1 MAAVSTA
8 LVSSSGRLLIEL
20 DDGSIIDAGYVRGG
34 QGGQGERG
42 QEGPRG
48 ANGVDGKDGINGA
61 QWHTGVGMPELSLG
75 ANGDLYMDVANS
87 LLPIYQKVGNNWLL
101 LCNLKIPPSGGG
113 GGAGGAAGG
122 GGSII
127 IYPKPDGG
135 APPTNDNDGK
145 PIDKGDIWLDT
156 NTGWLWVY
164 DGSVWLPVG
173 DRPPVSI
180 SPSPPLWNSTG
191 DTDNRYPIVEGSLWF
206 DSDQLALYVAAKDS
220 SNNMVWVITIPADRS
235 VLLSEVPVNPFVF
248 PASATGTYA
257 NDGDTVYNTTTELW
271 YIYNGKKNQWI
282 DLPPGRQELSLQA
295 ILLRGADNFP
305 TTFEYEPADRITY
318 DTDALCYVN
327 EDDHPDFTRIVVP
340 FVDTA
345 GFDWT
350 FLLRGIRKGDQLS
363 LIQIDAV
370 DPLNPD
376 DDFPF
381 RSDFLTISDITENA
395 DSINVDIEYQQEN
408 PVHLPLFG
416 ENVAIRFK
424 AIVNVSD
431 REVYYQGNAP
441 DLINNPDLLEGNLW
455 VDSDN
460 NKMYV
465 WDGSVW
471 SEVTTCSGG
480 GGDGD
485 FVKIEGDTMTGPL
498 EIDLSENPPVGGL
511 AASLLLQG
519 SRPDLTNSCA
529 TVTFQNE
536 QSNLTGGIGYLTYR
550 TDPSASNTSY
560 FKFSKQ
566 LEVSRGIFQ
575 NLAVRDDA
583 TYGVRVERRFTA
595 AEDKEG
601 TGFALRGIRATNY
614 DSEDGTGTL
623 DNIFAIYHN
632 KPEAGVSKADSIAY
646 FGKIVTARHITTKE
660 YVDDAIADATDGV
673 EESIDKL
680 EERAD
685 NSEQLQRELNNIVSE
700 GTYLCPS
707 FVLSNQLPAI
717 GEYLPFENAF
727 TSGGTPVYWEEP
739 AEEYESI
746 GHIRFSAIAGIH
758 SRLDLAEVG
767 DTLVI
772 QHVGSDAGGK
782 YEITKID
789 DFSGGPTGYFEVHV
803 TFIEGFADGNIE
815 KPSYDQVQVIKS
827 GGTGEF
833 VEIDGDIMTGALE
846 INVAGAVADDP
857 LFTIKG
863 AQAPGGAGDN
873 VLAVISKTGGD
884 QARYYGP
891 ITFNKEVTTKEFVD
905 NKFDFSQYPEL
916 T

>member
-1 MAAVSTA
+1 MYDPISVDTA
-8 LVSSSGRLLIEL
+8 LVSSTGDLLISL
-20 DDGSIIDAGYVRGG
+20 TDGNIVNAGKVRGS
-34 QGGQGERG
+34 QGIQGERG
-42 QEGPRG
+42 FIGERG
-48 ANGVDGKDGINGA
+48 EPGRDGVDGA
-61 QWHTGVGMPELSLG
+61 QWHTGVGMPELGLG
-75 ANGDLYMDVANS
+75 VSGDLYMDVANS
-87 LLPIYQKVGNNWLL
+87 LLPIYQKVGNDWLL
-101 LCNLKIPPSGGG
+101 LCNLKVPPSGGG

-180 SPSPPLWNSTG
+180 SPNPPLWNSTG

-220 SNNMVWVITIPADRS
+220 GKNMVWVITIPADRS

-282 DLPPGRQELSLQA
+282 DLPPGKQELSLQA

-350 FLLRGIRKGDQLS
+350 FLLRGIRRGDQLS

-416 ENVAIRFK
+416 EPVAIRFK
-424 AIVNVSD
+424 AIVNAGD
-431 REVYYQGNAP
+431 REVYYQDTAP

-455 VDSDN
+455 VDSDD

-465 WDGSVW
+465 WDGNVW
-471 SEVTTCSGG
+471 SEVTACGVGVDTSE
-480 GGDGD
+480 
-485 FVKIEGDTMTGPL
+485 FVKKAGDTMTGVL
-498 EIDLSENPPVGGL
+498 NFARFNEATGENAFVGL
-511 AASLLLQG
+511 NVY
-519 SRPDLTNSCA
+519 SREGNNRL
-529 TVTFQNE
+529 
-536 QSNLTGGIGYLTYR
+536 
-550 TDPSASNTSY
+550 
-560 FKFSKQ
+560 
-566 LEVSRGIFQ
+566 LEVS
-575 NLAVRDDA
+575 
-583 TYGVRVERRFTA
+583 
-595 AEDKEG
+595 
-601 TGFALRGIRATNY
+601 TGGKYSPEYCRTEIAPISTSDITN
-614 DSEDGTGTL
+614 
-623 DNIFAIYHN
+623 
-632 KPEAGVSKADSIAY
+632 
-646 FGKIVTARHITTKE
+646 KE
-660 YVDDAIADATDGV
+660 YVDG
-673 EESIDKL
+673 L
-680 EERAD
+680 
-685 NSEQLQRELNNIVSE
+685 
-700 GTYLCPS
+700 
-707 FVLSNQLPAI
+707 
-717 GEYLPFENAF
+717 
-727 TSGGTPVYWEEP
+727 W
-739 AEEYESI
+739 
-746 GHIRFSAIAGIH
+746 
-758 SRLDLAEVG
+758 
-767 DTLVI
+767 
-772 QHVGSDAGGK
+772 
-782 YEITKID
+782 
-789 DFSGGPTGYFEVHV
+789 
-803 TFIEGFADGNIE
+803 
-815 KPSYDQVQVIKS
+815 
-827 GGTGEF
+827 
-833 VEIDGDIMTGALE
+833 
-846 INVAGAVADDP
+846 
-857 LFTIKG
+857 
-863 AQAPGGAGDN
+863 
-873 VLAVISKTGGD
+873 
-884 QARYYGP
+884 
-891 ITFNKEVTTKEFVD
+891 
-905 NKFDFSQYPEL
+905 DFSQYPEL